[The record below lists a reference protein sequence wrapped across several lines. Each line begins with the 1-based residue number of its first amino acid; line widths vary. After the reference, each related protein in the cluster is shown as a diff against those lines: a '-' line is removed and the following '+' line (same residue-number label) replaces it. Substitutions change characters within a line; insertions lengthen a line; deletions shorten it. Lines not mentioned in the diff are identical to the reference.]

1 MLGTLPEVGIVI
13 INPIFESQC
22 FIIIQLIIIIVT
34 IIAMIIEHIYVSTI
48 IFIVGVIVF
57 SSHRWTSL
65 QYIFE
70 FIEFWLSLQLSLL

>member
-1 MLGTLPEVGIVI
+1 MLFGTRYMLGTLPEVGIVI

-57 SSHRWTSL
+57 SSHR
-65 QYIFE
+65 
-70 FIEFWLSLQLSLL
+70 